1 MTSLFLSQVIMG
13 VYGVLLIAGGL
24 MGYVKGGSKV
34 SLFAGAI
41 AGGLCVGATWLSVEQ
56 PGNGL
61 TLGALIA
68 FLLAGVFINRY
79 AKTRR
84 FVPAGMILILSLV
97 VGALLMTL
105 LQNLGLSPPDS
116 GV

>member
-1 MTSLFLSQVIMG
+1 MSLFWGQVVMG
-13 VYGVLLIAGGL
+13 SYGALLIVGGL

-41 AGGLCVGATWLSVEQ
+41 AGGPCVGATWLSMDQ

-68 FLLAGVFINRY
+68 FLLAGVFINRF
-79 AKTRR
+79 AKTRKV
-84 FVPAGMILILSLV
+84 VPAGVILVLSLI

-116 GV
+116 GA

>member
-1 MTSLFLSQVIMG
+1 MTLFWGQVAMG
-13 VYGVLLIAGGL
+13 TYGALLILGGL

-41 AGGLCVGATWLSVEQ
+41 AGGLCVEATWLSVEQ

-68 FLLAGVFINRY
+68 FLLAGVFINRF
-79 AKTRR
+79 AKTRKL
-84 FVPAGMILILSLV
+84 VPAGVILILSLA
-97 VGALLMTL
+97 VGALLMTI
-105 LQNLGLSPPDS
+105 LQNLGFSPTE
-116 GV
+116 G

>member
-1 MTSLFLSQVIMG
+1 MSLFWGQVVMG
-13 VYGVLLIAGGL
+13 SYGALLIFGGL
-24 MGYVKGGSKV
+24 MGYVKGGRKV

-41 AGGLCVGATWLSVEQ
+41 AGGLCVGATWLSVDQ

-61 TLGALIA
+61 TLGALTA
-68 FLLAGVFINRY
+68 FLLAGVFINRF
-79 AKTRR
+79 AKTRK
-84 FVPAGMILILSLV
+84 FMPAGVILVLSLV

>member
-1 MTSLFLSQVIMG
+1 MSLFWGQVVMG
-13 VYGVLLIAGGL
+13 SYGALLIVGGL

-41 AGGLCVGATWLSVEQ
+41 AGGLCVGATWLSMDQ

-68 FLLAGVFINRY
+68 FLLAGVFINRF
-79 AKTRR
+79 AKTRKV
-84 FVPAGMILILSLV
+84 VPAGVILVLSLI

-116 GV
+116 GA